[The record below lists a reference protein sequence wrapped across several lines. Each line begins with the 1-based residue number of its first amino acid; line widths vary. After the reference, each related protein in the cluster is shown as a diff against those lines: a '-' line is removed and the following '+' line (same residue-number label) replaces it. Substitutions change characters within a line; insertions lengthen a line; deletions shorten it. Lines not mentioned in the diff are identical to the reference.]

1 MSEADIKKKDM
12 DFLLE
17 VQNSMANRVLQD
29 IRKAK
34 YETIQRDVFGYTEY
48 EEEKEKSKDNFIS
61 KYN

>member
-1 MSEADIKKKDM
+1 M

-48 EEEKEKSKDNFIS
+48 EEEEKEKPKNNFTS
-61 KYN
+61 KYK